1 MKTILAYLFILVIF
15 FLGFMLGEKRQALKV
30 SHDMEVL
37 EAYEWYS
44 IATEELLDT
53 LEAHYNWVDAIDNEE
68 YYYWNY
74 KLDSL
79 YNE

>member
-15 FLGFMLGEKRQALKV
+15 SLGFMPGEKRQALKV

>member
-1 MKTILAYLFILVIF
+1 
-15 FLGFMLGEKRQALKV
+15 
-30 SHDMEVL
+30 MEVL

-53 LEAHYNWVDAIDNEE
+53 LEAYYNWVDAVDNEE